1 MVEVGLWSGAG
12 GAIEA
17 TMTREAMDI
26 TVLAGGP
33 GVEREVSLESGKAV
47 HAALARQGHRV
58 SLCDVSPEDL
68 SALRRPADFVFIALH
83 GEFGEDGTVQRLLDD
98 LGVSYCGSGAA
109 ASALAFDKL
118 RSKEI
123 FARNGLPTPDFRVVQ
138 KGVSPGDLADLPL
151 PCMVKPV
158 ASGSSV
164 DVIRADTVAE
174 LHAAIDRVLARSQRA
189 LVERYVVGVE
199 LTVGILGDEALPVIE
214 IRTRR
219 PFYNYEAK
227 YLDDDTQYLFD
238 IDLPEELLAHVQ
250 QLSVR
255 AHRHLGCRAFSRAD
269 WLVDR
274 QTFQPHLLEINTIP
288 GFTSH
293 SLLPKAAAR
302 VGIDFDALCA
312 RIIDLSLE
320 GRTQT
325 QALAVAPA
333 A

>member
-1 MVEVGLWSGAG
+1 MVESALWSGAG
-12 GAIEA
+12 GTGDLVTAEC
-17 TMTREAMDI
+17 MDI

-33 GVEREVSLESGKAV
+33 GVEREVSLESGRAV

-58 SLCDVSPEDL
+58 SLCDVSPDEL

-98 LGVSYCGSGAA
+98 LGVPYCGSGAA

-123 FARNGLPTPDFRVVQ
+123 FARNGLPTPEFRSVQ
-138 KGVSPGDLADLPL
+138 RGTPRAEWGDLPL

-164 DVIRADTVAE
+164 DVIRADTHDEAA
-174 LHAAIDRVLARSQRA
+174 AAIDRVLAHTGRA
-189 LVERYVVGVE
+189 LIERYVQGVE
-199 LTVGILGDEALPVIE
+199 LTVGILGDQALPVIE

-219 PFYNYEAK
+219 PFYDYQAK
-227 YLDDDTQYLFD
+227 YVDDDTQYLFD
-238 IDLPEELLAHVQ
+238 IDLPAELSAHVQ
-250 QLSVR
+250 ALSLR

-274 QTFQPHLLEINTIP
+274 RTFQPYLLEINTIP
-288 GFTSH
+288 GFTGH

-302 VGIDFDALCA
+302 VGIDFDTLCVK
-312 RIIDLSLE
+312 IVELSLSE
-320 GRTQT
+320 RSPVRV
-325 QALAVAPA
+325 LSMAPVG
-333 A
+333 